1 MTRFY
6 PLLIFFLPLFVFPQ
20 TFKGDPERFPQ
31 FSECRE
37 VGFDK
42 QELCF
47 NTTLK
52 SKIKEGF
59 ILPAVVAEDNYQGE
73 MVVLFEVT
81 SDGNF
86 QVNYINAA
94 YPELKAELNRIFE
107 TLPKISPATYNS
119 RPIDMQFRMPIN
131 IPLEAGAPSA
141 VIEEEN
147 VSVVKAEV
155 PEPQEEIDI
164 TTEYEQIKP
173 LDFNHPRLDSDI
185 NIPLSHEFYSRFE
198 DEVNMVGTNFH
209 SASKPFLFSEVKD
222 YYNFEEELLGL
233 QKPVTSWVGRKVWNE
248 HLFKFQG
255 EGYWFTVDFGLDVQ
269 VGKDLDSELDVT
281 YNNTRAA
288 IFQGGLGKNLNFY
301 SVVYEN
307 QGRFADYFNRYA
319 ESIRPGNEGAAI
331 IPGRGIAKPFMGQG
345 YDYPVAEGYLSFSP
359 GKFFNLQFGHGKNF
373 IGDGYRSL
381 LLSDNASPYPFFKLN
396 TTFWKIKYTNTWMS
410 LRDVRPEVTG
420 EGSYRTKFMANH
432 YLSYNVTKRLNIGF
446 FESVMWEND
455 NNRGFDL
462 NYLNPIIF
470 YRAIEFSTG
479 AQAGNAIIGLTGK
492 YKWSSSFLTY
502 GQWLIDEFSS
512 TDVFGGEGSWKN
524 KHGFQVG
531 AKYFNAFN
539 IQDLHL
545 QLEYN
550 QVRPYTYSHNT
561 ITLNYGHANQS
572 MAHLWGANFR
582 ELVAIARYKTGRYY
596 GHVKAIYGERGFDFL
611 ENGAY
616 YGGNIYRTEE
626 DRPFETGVE
635 IGQGNTTQSF
645 FSQAEVGYIVNPVT
659 NLKFFGSFI
668 YRNFDPE
675 VNTVNNFKNTTYWFN
690 IGLRTDIFNWY
701 YDM

>member
-20 TFKGDPERFPQ
+20 SFKGDPERFPQ

-47 NTTLK
+47 NTALK
-52 SKIKEGF
+52 RKIKEEF
-59 ILPAVVAEDNYQGE
+59 LLPAVVAEDNYQGE

-420 EGSYRTKFMANH
+420 EDSYRTKFMANH

-492 YKWSSSFLTY
+492 YKWNNNFLTY

-675 VNTVNNFKNTTYWFN
+675 INTVNHFKNTTYWFN

>member
-1 MTRFY
+1 MTKFY

-20 TFKGDPERFPQ
+20 SFNEDPERFPQ

-52 SKIKEGF
+52 RKIKEGF
-59 ILPAVVAEDNYQGE
+59 ILPAVVAEENYRGE

-81 SDGNF
+81 SDGDF

-94 YPELKAELNRIFE
+94 YPELKEELNRIFE

-131 IPLEAGAPSA
+131 IPLEAEEPSA

-147 VSVVKAEV
+147 VSIVKAEV
-155 PEPQEEIDI
+155 PESQEEIEI

-173 LDFNHPRLDSDI
+173 LHFNHPRLDSDI

-222 YYNFEEELLGL
+222 YYDFEEELLGL

-255 EGYWFTVDFGLDVQ
+255 EGYWFAIDFGLDVQ
-269 VGKDLDSELDVT
+269 VGKDLDSEFDVT

-420 EGSYRTKFMANH
+420 EDSYRTKFMANH

-492 YKWSSSFLTY
+492 YKWSNSFLTY

-539 IQDLHL
+539 IQDFQL

-582 ELVAIARYKTGRYY
+582 ELIAIARYKTGRYY